1 MCNEVPTT
9 TARMEALFKLCGVLL
24 VSGCAALMIRKSNP
38 EMSLSLSAAA
48 LIAVFGVSLA
58 LLRPMRDVW
67 EKAQTLYGLEDVYLL
82 PLFKCCA
89 AALVARFTADLCR
102 EASQNAAASAAE
114 LLGVICA
121 IGAAMPLIGSMLGA
135 IGEML

>member
-1 MCNEVPTT
+1 
-9 TARMEALFKLCGVLL
+9 MEALFKLCGVLL

-89 AALVARFTADLCR
+89 AAIVGRFTADLCR

-121 IGAAMPLIGSMLGA
+121 LGAAMPLIGSMLGA

>member
-1 MCNEVPTT
+1 
-9 TARMEALFKLCGVLL
+9 MEALFKLCGVLL

-67 EKAQTLYGLEDVYLL
+67 EKAQTLYGLEDVYLQ

>member
-1 MCNEVPTT
+1 
-9 TARMEALFKLCGVLL
+9 MEALFKLCGVLL
-24 VSGCAALMIRKSNP
+24 VSGCAALMIRRSNP

-48 LIAVFGVSLA
+48 LIAAFGAALT
-58 LLRPMRDVW
+58 LLRPIRDMW
-67 EKAQTLYGLEDVYLL
+67 EKAQTLYGVEDVYLL

-89 AALVARFTADLCR
+89 AAIVGRFTADLCR

-121 IGAAMPLIGSMLGA
+121 LCAAMPLIGGMLAA

>member
-1 MCNEVPTT
+1 
-9 TARMEALFKLCGVLL
+9 
-24 VSGCAALMIRKSNP
+24 MIRKSNP

-114 LLGVICA
+114 LIGVICA

>member
-1 MCNEVPTT
+1 MEV
-9 TARMEALFKLCGVLL
+9 LFKICGVLL
-24 VSGCAALMIRKSNP
+24 VSCCAALMIRRSNP
-38 EMSLSLSAAA
+38 EMSLALSAAA
-48 LIAVFGVSLA
+48 LIAVLGSSLT
-58 LLRPMRDVW
+58 LLRPMRDMW
-67 EKAQTLYGLEDVYLL
+67 EKAQDLYGVEEFYLL

-89 AALVARFTADLCR
+89 AAIVGRFTADLCR

-121 IGAAMPLIGSMLGA
+121 LGAAMPLIGGMLGA

>member
-1 MCNEVPTT
+1 MEV
-9 TARMEALFKLCGVLL
+9 LFKICGVLL